1 MTLLSHHE
9 PERPALYDA
18 RKRRLD
24 RLWLNGEIGNA
35 TYLRSLF
42 VLDGI
47 TYTPDVANS
56 ELAMLRMEKTRRAVG
71 ERLG

>member
-1 MTLLSHHE
+1 MTLLSHHDS
-9 PERPALYDA
+9 ERPALYDA
-18 RKRRLD
+18 RKRQLD
-24 RLWLNGEIGNA
+24 RLWLNGEIGDK

-56 ELAMLRMEKTRRAVG
+56 ELAMLRMEKTNNECR
-71 ERLG
+71 